1 MKALD
6 GTMTQKQHA
15 GKRKPFSRSLVLPND
30 VQAVPRLQHFVDEV
44 CDSVDFNQAQTMQM
58 NLALEEAVVNVMKYA
73 YPKDTPGD
81 VNVDV
86 CCDEGR
92 LVFTISDS
100 GTPFDPTAREKV
112 DTTLSLEERPI
123 GGLGIFLVRE
133 LMDSVVYQR
142 VDGMNVLTLSK
153 KLDSTKR

>member
-15 GKRKPFSRSLVLPND
+15 GMGKTFSRSLVLPND
-30 VQAVPRLQHFVDEV
+30 VQTIPRLQHFVDEV
-44 CDSVDFNQAQTMQM
+44 CDSVDFDQAQTMQM

-81 VNVDV
+81 VKVDAYR
-86 CCDEGR
+86 DEGQ

-133 LMDSVVYQR
+133 LMDSIHYER
-142 VDGMNVLTLSK
+142 VGGRNVLTLCK
-153 KLDSTKR
+153 KLGL

>member
-44 CDSVDFNQAQTMQM
+44 CDSVDFDQAQTMQM

-100 GTPFDPTAREKV
+100 GTPFDPTAR

-133 LMDSVVYQR
+133 LMDSIHYER
-142 VDGMNVLTLSK
+142 VGGRNVLTLCK
-153 KLDSTKR
+153 KLGF